1 MRLAVAGKGGSGKTS
16 ISGTMA
22 RVLARAG
29 HDVLAIDGDP
39 NPNLALTLGIDP
51 ERMDALPTLGPE
63 HVERKPGG
71 PELTLPL
78 KTLEASHSVTGP
90 DGVRLLVMANPRQAD
105 TGCLC
110 SRHAAVRSV
119 IEVAATEEGDVC
131 ILDTEASP
139 EHFSRGTAQHADAV
153 LLVVEPYFKSLET
166 GRRMAVLG
174 RDLGLRVELVANKV
188 RDDEEREAVRAF
200 AERHELPLAA
210 IIPFDERM
218 PAAERARSAP
228 LDFASDSPAVRAITE
243 LAEREMAHG

>member
-1 MRLAVAGKGGSGKTS
+1 MRLAIAGKGGSGKTS

-39 NPNLALTLGIDP
+39 NPNLALTLGIEP
-51 ERMDALPTLGPE
+51 ERMDTLPTLSHE
-63 HVERKPGG
+63 HVDRRPGG
-71 PELTLPL
+71 PVLTLPL
-78 KTLEASHSVTGP
+78 PELEASHGVTGP
-90 DGVRLLVMANPRQAD
+90 DGVRLLVMANPRQSD
-105 TGCLC
+105 VGCLC

-139 EHFSRGTAQHADAV
+139 EHFSRGTATHADGV

-188 RDDEEREAVRAF
+188 RDDAEREAVRSF
-200 AERHELPLAA
+200 AERHDIPLAA

-218 PAAERARSAP
+218 PAAERAGAAP
-228 LDFASDSPAVRAITE
+228 LDFAADSPAVQAIAE
-243 LAEREMAHG
+243 LAQREVARG

>member
-1 MRLAVAGKGGSGKTS
+1 MRVAVAGKGGSGKTS

-39 NPNLALTLGIDP
+39 NPNLALTLGIEP
-51 ERMDALPTLGPE
+51 ERMDSLPTLGPE
-63 HVERKPGG
+63 HVDRKPGG

-78 KTLEASHSVTGP
+78 EELEASHSVTGP
-90 DGVRLLVMANPRQAD
+90 DGVRLLVMANPRHAN

-119 IEVAATEEGDVC
+119 IEVAATKDGDVC

-139 EHFSRGTAQHADAV
+139 EHFSRGTARHADAV
-153 LLVVEPYFKSLET
+153 LLIVEPYFKSLET
-166 GRRMAVLG
+166 GRRMAALG

-188 RDDEEREAVRAF
+188 RDDEERAAVRAF
-200 AERHELPLAA
+200 ADRHDLPLAA
-210 IIPFDERM
+210 IIPFDEGM

-228 LDFASDSPAVRAITE
+228 LDFAGDGPAVQAIAE
-243 LAEREMAHG
+243 LAEREMARG